1 MDNFLPYYEQELGIL
16 RRAAQQFG
24 RQFPD
29 IAAELLLSGG
39 ESGDPQVERLLQS
52 AALLN
57 ARVAQ
62 QLDDGHVRFTSALLE
77 MLESHYGR
85 PLPSCSVAQVDFG
98 QRDIA
103 TATATIV
110 PRGTAMKALAA
121 PDCRF
126 RTAYD
131 VTIAPVA
138 IVEARFVPGIDVPAA
153 LGVPL
158 QAGCE
163 LRIGLASTGA
173 GLALRDC
180 GVASLR
186 VYVDG
191 GGPLRAALLDAIFTR
206 ALCACVEAGKQWRM
220 LPAPPCRAVG
230 HDERDALL
238 ATDNASTSG
247 LRLLTEYFAFPD
259 KFDFFDIDITA
270 LLNGCPADARQAVL
284 HLVLPDL
291 RDTAV
296 PRLLRALGAGHL
308 RLGCT
313 PIVNLFEEAPAPI
326 RVTVPQR
333 GCELTANGED
343 RDLYSIDAVRLQYRR
358 NGSSVSVDL
367 APFHSLQRTQ
377 DQQYWLARTVETILG
392 TEQTLSFVDA
402 DQAPLD
408 IEEGYA
414 HVRLTCTNG
423 SAPMSI
429 QRGRKDGDL
438 TCEHAAGGYPIRMLR
453 QPTQPGRAA
462 TQRGAHWKVIAAL
475 SPNYHRLTNDGLPE
489 LLATLRLH
497 APPNS
502 AIARRQLAGIV
513 GLAHHA
519 TAAWLTFAQGA
530 SYLHGVEIHVTVDEE
545 AFGERSL
552 HAFAQVLDRFFAY
565 YVHST
570 SFTRLVILSAATGQE
585 RLRCAPRAGTVLP
598 I

>member
-1 MDNFLPYYEQELGIL
+1 MDDFLPYYEQELGLL
-16 RRAAQQFG
+16 RRATQQFG

-85 PLPSCSVAQVDFG
+85 PLPSCSVAQVDSG
-98 QRDIA
+98 GREIA
-103 TATATIV
+103 TAAIV
-110 PRGTAMKALAA
+110 PRGTAMKSLAA
-121 PDCRF
+121 PACRF

-138 IVEARFVPGIDVPAA
+138 IAEARFVPGIDVPAA

-158 QAGCE
+158 QAACE
-163 LRIGLASTGA
+163 LRIGIASTGA
-173 GLALRDC
+173 HVTLQDT

-191 GGPLRAALLDAIFTR
+191 DGPLRAALLDAIFTR
-206 ALCACVEAGKQWRM
+206 TLCACVEAGKQWRM
-220 LPAPPCRAVG
+220 LTELPCRAVG
-230 HDERDALL
+230 YDEDEALL
-238 ATDNASTSG
+238 ATDSQSTSG
-247 LRLLTEYFAFPD
+247 LRLLTEYFAFPE
-259 KFDFFDIDITA
+259 KFDFFDIDIKA
-270 LLNGCPADARQAVL
+270 LLKGCPPGCRQIVL

-296 PRLLRALGAGHL
+296 PRLLRPLTAAQL

-313 PIVNLFEEAPAPI
+313 PIVNLFEDVPAPI
-326 RVTVPQR
+326 RVTAPQR
-333 GCELTANGED
+333 GCRLAADVDG
-343 RDLYSIDAVRLQYRR
+343 RDIYSIDAVSLQYRR
-358 NGSSVSVDL
+358 NGHSASVDL
-367 APFHSLQRTQ
+367 APFHSLRRTH
-377 DQQYWLARTVETILG
+377 DQQYWLARSVETILG
-392 TEQTLSFVDA
+392 TERTLSFVDA

-408 IEEGYA
+408 IEEGFA

-423 SAPMSI
+423 SVPPSI
-429 QRGRKDGDL
+429 RYGGKEGDL
-438 TCEHAAGGYPIRMLR
+438 TCEHVAGSCPIRMLR
-453 QPTQPGRAA
+453 QPTPPGRAA
-462 TQRGAHWKVIAAL
+462 SQRGAHWKVIAAL
-475 SPNYHRLTNDGLPE
+475 SPNYHALTNEGLPE

-513 GLAHHA
+513 ALAHHA
-519 TAAWLTFAQGA
+519 TAAWLPFAHGA
-530 SYLHGVEIHVTVDEE
+530 AYLHGIEIHVTLDEG
-545 AFGERSL
+545 AFGERSI